1 MNRVDVEGV
10 DKCNWVWGEVREDVE
25 RAMGGGRVYGVN
37 VEGVGKCVG
46 VWGR

>member
-1 MNRVDVEGV
+1 MWRSV
-10 DKCNWVWGEVREDVE
+10 GEVRG
-25 RAMGGGRVYGVN
+25 RCGRVHGVS